1 MQALTA
7 LPFSPR
13 ADELRAR
20 HQVLAQHSPG
30 VRTTQGKIP
39 TRALPLTRGLPPRP
53 PPHPSGTLT
62 PVGPT
67 TLHHRLRAA
76 AADRS
81 YRELGELTATHPE
94 TVRRYMQG
102 AAPSVEFL
110 SAFAGALNISVEWL
124 LTGAGAMRSKDLRPH
139 VLREASVAELLN
151 AMAQTIERLIMRV
164 ERLEAYMQTLETRIR
179 ANANDASTPLDSRDA
194 TRSLIQTIQ
203 GDSPPINTAINTA
216 INGSANHAL
225 IAPEHAARSLA
236 PAPSP
241 TAPSPAIG
249 SPDQRARSIAD
260 ALPQRARSD
269 AGGTPPAGG
278 P

>member
-1 MQALTA
+1 
-7 LPFSPR
+7 
-13 ADELRAR
+13 
-20 HQVLAQHSPG
+20 
-30 VRTTQGKIP
+30 
-39 TRALPLTRGLPPRP
+39 
-53 PPHPSGTLT
+53 
-62 PVGPT
+62 VGPT

-81 YRELGELTATHPE
+81 YRELGDLTATHPE

-110 SAFAGALNISVEWL
+110 SAFAGALGVSVEWL

-139 VLREASVAELLN
+139 VLREASVTELLN

-179 ANANDASTPLDSRDA
+179 ANASDASTPLDSRDA
-194 TRSLIQTIQ
+194 TRSLIQTIE
-203 GDSPPINTAINTA
+203 GGSAPINTAN
-216 INGSANHAL
+216 NGSANHAL
-225 IAPEHAARSLA
+225 IAPERATRSLA

-241 TAPSPAIG
+241 TAPSLVDG
-249 SPDQRARSIAD
+249 TPDQRARSIAD
-260 ALPQRARSD
+260 ALPQRARPD
-269 AGGTPPAGG
+269 AGGTPPPGG